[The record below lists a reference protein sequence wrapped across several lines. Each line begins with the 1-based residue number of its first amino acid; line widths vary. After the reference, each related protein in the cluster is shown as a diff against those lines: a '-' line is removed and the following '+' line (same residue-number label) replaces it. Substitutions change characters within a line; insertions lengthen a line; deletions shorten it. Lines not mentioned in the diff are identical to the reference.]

1 MFEMLDRLMITQ
13 RFSDDLSHAIIGPYS
28 AEIWPAAL
36 RASRMGAG
44 YGSGNTGTVI
54 GPLGPAVAP
63 GRQSVPG

>member
-1 MFEMLDRLMITQ
+1 MLDRLIITQ

-36 RASRMGAG
+36 RASRMG

-54 GPLGPAVAP
+54 GPLGPAITP
-63 GRQSVPG
+63 GQPAVPG